1 MKKMFSV
8 NLAGMLFHID
18 SDGYEI
24 VNAYLQEI
32 QNYFPNEEGKEII
45 QEIEARL
52 AELFTEKINNKKQVI
67 SAEDVNEAIE
77 IIGYPEDFSDSGE
90 NNKKEEQNMKGNKRL
105 YRDPDNRILGGVCAG
120 LGAYFN
126 IEPVLIRL
134 IFVLI
139 GLFFASGILIYL
151 ILWLVTPE
159 ASTLAQKRE
168 MRGEKFDFSQFKK
181 RARSEYED
189 IKNNFKK

>member
-1 MKKMFSV
+1 MFSV